1 MMKKILTFL
10 LASCIVSSNSQA
22 VPVKEPPSSQTSLE
36 DSIQHVAEKSVV
48 IYTMEGCLFCQKAKK
63 ILEENGVAY
72 QAIDIWSQP
81 NLLAELEEKSGVG
94 TVPQIY
100 VNGEFF
106 GGYKDLLFTDIF
118 SDVKQKL
125 LG

>member
-1 MMKKILTFL
+1 MKKILTFL
-10 LASCIVSSNSQA
+10 LASLMVYCNNQVIA
-22 VPVKEPPSSQTSLE
+22 KEPAPTQQE
-36 DSIQHVAEKSVV
+36 IEKIVV

-63 ILEENGVAY
+63 ILEENGIPF
-72 QAIDIWSQP
+72 QAIDIWSRP
-81 NLLAELEEKSGVG
+81 GLLAELEEKSGVG